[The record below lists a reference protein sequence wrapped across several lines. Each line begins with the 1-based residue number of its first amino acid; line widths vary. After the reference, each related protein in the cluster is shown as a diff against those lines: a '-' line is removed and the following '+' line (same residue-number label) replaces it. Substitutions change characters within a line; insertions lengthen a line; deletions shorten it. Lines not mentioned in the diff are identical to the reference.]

1 MLNSKTS
8 NQKIKNSLKN
18 ISNAAKDSRY
28 VFSIFK
34 VFKDSVL
41 IHQVLKSPIDYNLS
55 YFLKNAC
62 LLNHF
67 LFNFYG
73 NIKLYNKLKCFKK
86 DNSKYYSKVFQS
98 FWAIYIIF
106 NISKH
111 YNDYR
116 NLIPSENK
124 NLDYLKKKIL
134 IIQMISS
141 ASDWLICL
149 NGSGF
154 AKGVTGY
161 NIPEFWRGLGGTVSA
176 SLSLYASKLND
187 KI

>member
-1 MLNSKTS
+1 M
-8 NQKIKNSLKN
+8 KNALKN

-62 LLNHF
+62 LINHF
-67 LFNFYG
+67 LLNFYC
-73 NIKLYNKLKCFKK
+73 NIKLYNKLKCFKQ

-106 NISKH
+106 NISK
-111 YNDYR
+111 N
-116 NLIPSENK
+116 
-124 NLDYLKKKIL
+124 
-134 IIQMISS
+134 QMISS

-154 AKGVTGY
+154 AKAVTGY